1 MFPLFA
7 ILTKVINSAPRLYLE
22 GKLLLNQLQIPP
34 ALYEIVR
41 LLLFTCSNYFPIKCT
56 DKINLQALN
65 AVDFSFHQIAHSNLS
80 LSK

>member
-41 LLLFTCSNYFPIKCT
+41 LLLFTFT
-56 DKINLQALN
+56 
-65 AVDFSFHQIAHSNLS
+65 
-80 LSK
+80 